1 MPLSE
6 FDAEGYA
13 LYPIQLTQPSNATPV
28 GLKLTRQA
36 DPLQYIITIVVEK
49 SEAGLAGLQVND
61 WLVQIEDNDIRLL
74 NFNQVSRYI
83 QQSLTSKGGINLVVA
98 RRKSFEPSPIKKV
111 EKAEEKESGV
121 TTEITLDPAQTNTNG
136 DVHTPDFGPVKKD
149 EIRRIVLNE
158 ALGLDFNSYLP
169 DDQNQLQV
177 HFISNVQPSSIAER
191 AGLHDGDRILT
202 INGSNTKNCHHED
215 VRRILLSKKP
225 IELTVVNEPKYIELI
240 ASVQHNQK
248 RMSTSLP
255 SDLSVVE
262 QYQKS
267 DVPPDLRKYLHRLFT
282 DDQGTVYFKRCLLKK
297 EPSFDSYG
305 FLLRHSNRLH
315 VIDAVEMDFPAYSC
329 GLREGDVI
337 LFVNRENVEQLS
349 HDEVKKRIRHLMKT
363 GEEVDLILMARDD
376 VQRYR
381 DYQQQNSIDWNTIL
395 AKDSESETNG
405 SSGKWTETWKVFSIG
420 SSSLF
425 DWLYRRKCTRS
436 VSSFAWTVHIVVVCW
451 HSCVY
456 NRNLS

>member
-1 MPLSE
+1 MLKQFDQNPIFLSLVSATLPLSE
-6 FDAEGYA
+6 LDAEGYT
-13 LYPIQLTQPSNATPV
+13 LCPILLMQPSNAAPV
-28 GLKLTRQA
+28 GLKLSRQS
-36 DPLQYIITIVVEK
+36 DPLQYIVTIVVEQ

-61 WLVQIEDNDIRLL
+61 WLVQIENNDIRLM
-74 NFNQVSRYI
+74 NFNQVSRQI
-83 QQSLTSKGGINLVVA
+83 QQTLTSKGAINLVVA
-98 RRKSFEPSPIKKV
+98 RRKSFEPSAMKKV
-111 EKAEEKESGV
+111 QREEEQGKKSAV
-121 TTEITLDPAQTNTNG
+121 ATEITLDPAQTTTHS
-136 DVHTPDFGPVKKD
+136 DVQTSVFGQVKKD
-149 EIRRIVLNE
+149 EIRRIILNE

-202 INGSNTKNCHHED
+202 INGSNTTNYHHED

-240 ASVQHNQK
+240 ESVQHNQK

-255 SDLSVVE
+255 ADPSVAE
-262 QYQKS
+262 QYQQKS
-267 DVPPDLRKYLHRLFT
+267 DVPRDLRKHLNRLFT
-282 DDQGTVYFKRCLLKK
+282 DDQGTVYFKRCLLQK

-315 VIDAVEMDFPAYSC
+315 VIDAVETDFPAHSC

-337 LFVNRENVEQLS
+337 LFVDRQNVEQLS
-349 HDEVKKRIRHLMKT
+349 HDEVKKRIRYLMKAS
-363 GEEVDLILMARDD
+363 EEVDLILLARDD

-381 DYQQQNSIDWNTIL
+381 DYQQQNSIDWKTIL

-405 SSGKWTETWKVFSIG
+405 SSGK
-420 SSSLF
+420 
-425 DWLYRRKCTRS
+425 
-436 VSSFAWTVHIVVVCW
+436 
-451 HSCVY
+451 
-456 NRNLS
+456 